1 VRIPRMNMQLRC
13 HSTGCE
19 PSRREGTALV
29 LAQRTGIHAM
39 SYRSRLVYA
48 LLAGCLCV
56 CSPAWTQSW
65 DSDSPLDIA
74 YWREWDKLNRLT
86 QTDDLQGLFDEA
98 DTIEKDWPDKNL
110 KYYAKLV
117 MELCIGLNTVNQA
130 DPAGQARIRAIAQRA
145 LEKRALGSDA
155 DFPLDAHLSLL
166 GYVQPIREARLQRM
180 RAAKDYGTR
189 QREFEAWLEVLQRI
203 ERAHDPTWDPNTP
216 MFRNISPP
224 PGTGLPS
231 GVAPEAIK
239 DPELRAQYE
248 ADLRRM
254 AELARR
260 GKANQDLE
268 YLRKR
273 ALRRIAEFV
282 EYAYCRTREDFEE
295 LNSLL
300 DEYLSDES
308 MKSTLRCAPSPCP

>member
-19 PSRREGTALV
+19 ASRREGTALV

-155 DFPLDAHLSLL
+155 DFPLDAHFSLL

-260 GKANQDLE
+260 CKANQDL
-268 YLRKR
+268 
-273 ALRRIAEFV
+273 
-282 EYAYCRTREDFEE
+282 
-295 LNSLL
+295 
-300 DEYLSDES
+300 
-308 MKSTLRCAPSPCP
+308 